1 MLQHTDVCIHKHF
14 WSFKQ
19 YIWCNLWFLPRNRQA
34 CRSGSPLANRIVL
47 SADAFRSC
55 DLFSPNTAVPNPQRQ
70 ECARDSCKGIVTQ
83 DPGAMLDPDPTPPT
97 LHIPKHTRVHPLIPK
112 PTISTPKPTISSPKP
127 THLHPLDV
135 DPTLPPGV
143 FVLQWGA
150 TVCETNTREAET
162 YKELCFKC
170 NFFCKLRGYS
180 APICHKTDLLICK
193 NKCL

>member
-1 MLQHTDVCIHKHF
+1 MISAK
-14 WSFKQ
+14 KQ
-19 YIWCNLWFLPRNRQA
+19 ASMQIRKPSSKQDWCSVLTHSGHVICSPPARQ
-34 CRSGSPLANRIVL
+34 
-47 SADAFRSC
+47 F
-55 DLFSPNTAVPNPQRQ
+55 
-70 ECARDSCKGIVTQ
+70 
-83 DPGAMLDPDPTPPT
+83 PTPNVRNALVT
-97 LHIPKHTRVHPLIPK
+97 RVRGLSHKIQGRFCIQIQLLLIPKHTRVHPLIPK

-150 TVCETNTREAET
+150 TACETNTREAET